1 MRVATT
7 HRVTQRTK
15 SLSTDAATTRIFGF
29 PVLRGSGV
37 ALAQSRP
44 LRCPPSAT
52 LLAYDMQ
59 LRAQR
64 TRPHPRPRP
73 SSSTDR
79 GLVQRM
85 TLGDETAF
93 SELLA
98 RFRSTVYATAYA
110 VLLDPEQVAVV
121 VADAFAEAR
130 RTAGEFL
137 DTQGSVSGWLT
148 HLTRLRIAA
157 RHDAA

>member
-1 MRVATT
+1 
-7 HRVTQRTK
+7 
-15 SLSTDAATTRIFGF
+15 
-29 PVLRGSGV
+29 
-37 ALAQSRP
+37 
-44 LRCPPSAT
+44 
-52 LLAYDMQ
+52 MQ

-64 TRPHPRPRP
+64 TRTRPRPRP
-73 SSSTDR
+73 SSATDR
-79 GLVQRM
+79 GLVQRL
-85 TLGDETAF
+85 TQGDDAAF

-98 RFRSTVYATAYA
+98 RYRSTVYATAYA
-110 VLLDPEQVAVV
+110 VVLDPEQVAVV

-148 HLTRLRIAA
+148 HLTRLGVAA